1 MYGSQKCCSEF
12 LNPDKLCG
20 LDVAILGED
29 VTAKYI
35 GPIMEQSN
43 RNFKARFPGSDFV
56 VRDEEELR
64 KLKEKIRRASC
75 CAYRPNRH

>member
-1 MYGSQKCCSEF
+1 MHGSQKCPSEF
-12 LNPDKLCG
+12 LNPDKLRG

-29 VTAKYI
+29 VAAKYI

-43 RNFKARFPGSDFV
+43 RNFAGSDFV

-64 KLKEKIRRASC
+64 KAKEKIRRASC
-75 CAYRPNRH
+75 CAYPPNRH